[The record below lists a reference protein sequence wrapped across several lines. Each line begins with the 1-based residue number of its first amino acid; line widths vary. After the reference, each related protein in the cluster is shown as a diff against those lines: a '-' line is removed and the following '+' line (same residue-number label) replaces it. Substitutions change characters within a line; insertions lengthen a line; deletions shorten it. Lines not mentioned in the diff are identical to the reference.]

1 MLVFSAGK
9 VDEDHNGAIDLLE
22 QSAQTIL
29 QDLHTA
35 ASYLVVICRDSDIA
49 NIGIVIIDNY
59 CSRPMIIVMAVI
71 IVMIL
76 LVLHPIDNYCNL

>member
-1 MLVFSAGK
+1 
-9 VDEDHNGAIDLLE
+9 
-22 QSAQTIL
+22 
-29 QDLHTA
+29 
-35 ASYLVVICRDSDIA
+35 LVVICRDSDIA

-59 CSRPMIIVMAVI
+59 CSRRMIIVMAVI